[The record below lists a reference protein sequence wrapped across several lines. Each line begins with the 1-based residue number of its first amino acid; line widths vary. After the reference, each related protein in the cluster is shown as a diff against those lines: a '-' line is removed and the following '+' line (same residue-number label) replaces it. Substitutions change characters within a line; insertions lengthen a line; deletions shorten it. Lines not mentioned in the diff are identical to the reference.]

1 MTGRVRQV
9 TAMTSTA
16 KRTARLAAALAAG
29 LAIAGCVGPTEGPE
43 TAQITNDGAQAHFDV
58 AFQPGG
64 GRLASGEVQRLRTFL
79 SGLELRPEDDI
90 FLYPGWT
97 GSERIDGQRAAAMR
111 AALPRVPTRVF
122 VTGRTG
128 FERSAPRSDT
138 GLVRVVRYDTLRVA
152 CPRNE
157 QPDVMPN
164 IGCANA
170 VNLASQA
177 TDMRGLTVPDPLSS
191 SAATLPSAMVLRE
204 RAGQTPPVS
213 LGNSSTGTGG

>member
-1 MTGRVRQV
+1 MTGRVREM

-29 LAIAGCVGPTEGPE
+29 LALAGCVEPTAGPTRAE
-43 TAQITNDGAQAHFDV
+43 ITNDGAQAHFDV
-58 AFQPGG
+58 FFQPGG

-79 SGLELRPEDDI
+79 AGLELRPEDDI
-90 FLYPGWT
+90 FLHPGWT

-128 FERSAPRSDT
+128 FERSSPRSDT

-164 IGCANA
+164 LGCANA
-170 VNLASQA
+170 VNLAAQA
-177 TDMRGLTVPDPLSS
+177 TDMRSVTAPDPL
-191 SAATLPSAMVLRE
+191 APAGATLPAAMVLRE
-204 RAGQTPPVS
+204 RAGQTPPVT
-213 LGNSSTGTGG
+213 LGDTASGG

>member
-1 MTGRVRQV
+1 MTGRLKRV

-16 KRTARLAAALAAG
+16 RRSVRLAAALATG
-29 LAIAGCVGPTEGPE
+29 LAIAGCVEPTAGPTVAE
-43 TAQITNDGAQAHFDV
+43 ITNDGAQAHFDV

-64 GRLASGEVQRLRTFL
+64 PSLAAGEVQRLRTFL
-79 SGLELRPEDDI
+79 AGLELRAEDDI
-90 FLYPGWT
+90 YLHPGWT

-111 AALPRVPTRVF
+111 AALPRVPSRVF

-138 GLVRVVRYDTLRVA
+138 GLVRVVRYDTLRVR

-157 QPDVMPN
+157 QPDVMPA

-170 VNLASQA
+170 VNLAAQA
-177 TDMRGLTVPDPLSS
+177 VDMRSVTAPDVLGPSG
-191 SAATLPSAMVLRE
+191 ATLPAAMVLRE
-204 RAGQTPPVS
+204 RAGQTPPVTIGS
-213 LGNSSTGTGG
+213 SSTGSGG